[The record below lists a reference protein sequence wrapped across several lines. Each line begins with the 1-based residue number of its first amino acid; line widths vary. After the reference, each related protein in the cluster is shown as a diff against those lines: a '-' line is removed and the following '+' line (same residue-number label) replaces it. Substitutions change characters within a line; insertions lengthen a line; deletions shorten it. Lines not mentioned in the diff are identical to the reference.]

1 MEIRIQSPSA
11 LIIKQRLL
19 HVIQLCKYD
28 PIEFHHFFLNDW
40 VEGNTK
46 YRIQTNELISRRM
59 LYDPNWNSRQ
69 T

>member
-19 HVIQLCKYD
+19 HVIQLCRYD

-46 YRIQTNELISRRM
+46 YRIQTNEIISRRM
-59 LYDPNWNSRQ
+59 LYDPNWN
-69 T
+69 